1 MREGWIGS
9 WNKQMQ
15 TITYQWIHNKVLLY
29 RKKGVLQLLGLQRV
43 RHDLATEQQKQQL
56 YRNSIQYPEIDQ
68 NGKDCEKECV
78 YTYS

>member
-1 MREGWIGS
+1 MGV

-43 RHDLATEQQKQQL
+43 RHDLATEQQQQQQL

-68 NGKDCEKECV
+68 NGKDYEKECI